1 MSNRIRCALA
11 TLAVALVVPFAAPAA
26 QSPGPAAPTTLG
38 LSRDAAIAAALAEIS
53 PARLRAMDSVL
64 VGFGTRHTLSDTV
77 SATRG
82 IGATRRWIHA
92 QLSQYAR
99 DCGGCLRVEYD
110 TGSAVI
116 TRHPDRPT
124 WHLVNVV
131 AWLPGRDTSR
141 VVVIGGHM
149 DSCVCSANSMDAVS
163 DAPGADDDGS
173 GTVAVM
179 ELARVVSSRFPRG
192 FDASIAF
199 ILYTGEEMGLLGST
213 NFAARLQREGK
224 AVTAAFTDDMVGNV
238 SAEDGR
244 VDTSTV
250 RVFAVDSL
258 ALGGTELARYVW
270 AVGALYQPSF
280 EVLPVFR
287 LDRIGRGGDHAPF
300 HRLGHPALRFSERSG
315 ELHAPAP
322 AGRRDGAR
330 GLWLR
335 GARGA
340 AQPGDGGIAGVGAAA
355 TGAHGLAARPRLGRP
370 KLHDCL
376 GLGARRGELRASGPT
391 DDGPHVH
398 ADRAGGRSD
407 LVPVRRESRR
417 RVGGRAGRGD
427 QRTPV
432 PHDRR
437 RRRGRSAAPDA
448 AVSAFSRFTPEALR
462 FLRDLKRNNHKPWFE
477 THRATYERAVL
488 GPLRQLAEELDVR
501 FARLAPEF
509 VAPPKRALFRIHRDV
524 RFSRDKS
531 PYKTHAALWVFHRD
545 AGRGVGREAHGGAG
559 FYFHIEPGASLV
571 AGGYWMPPRPA
582 LARIREAI
590 VEKQRGFEKIVRA
603 PAFVRAFEA
612 LSDDDPGAVL
622 KRTPRG
628 YSHRI
633 TRRVGGC
640 GSIPSPRHGD

>member
-1 MSNRIRCALA
+1 MRPSHAFSLCSL
-11 TLAVALVVPFAAPAA
+11 LVAAFAFGIGPAESLGAQAAPH
-26 QSPGPAAPTTLG
+26 APTTLG
-38 LSRDAAIAAALAEIS
+38 FQHDPRIVAAMAEIS

-64 VGFGTRHTLSDTV
+64 VAFGTRHTLSDTV
-77 SATRG
+77 STTRG
-82 IGATRRWIHA
+82 IGATRRWIHS
-92 QLSQYAR
+92 QLTQFSR
-99 DCGGCLRVEYD
+99 ECGGCLRVEFD

-300 HRLGHPALRFSERSG
+300 HRLGHPALRFSERL
-315 ELHAPAP
+315 ENYTRQHL
-322 AGRRDGAR
+322 
-330 GLWLR
+330 
-335 GARGA
+335 
-340 AQPGDGGIAGVGAAA
+340 PGDVMEHVDFGYVARVARLNLATVVSLASAPPRPVRTGSQRDRASGGQSFTIAWDSVPGAVSYELLVRRTTAPTYTRIVPVGAVTSFLLDENLDDVWVGVRAVGTNGHRSLTTVVGAA
-355 TGAHGLAARPRLGRP
+355 GGPRLP
-370 KLHDCL
+370 M
-376 GLGARRGELRASGPT
+376 RR
-391 DDGPHVH
+391 
-398 ADRAGGRSD
+398 
-407 LVPVRRESRR
+407 
-417 RVGGRAGRGD
+417 
-427 QRTPV
+427 
-432 PHDRR
+432 
-437 RRRGRSAAPDA
+437 
-448 AVSAFSRFTPEALR
+448 
-462 FLRDLKRNNHKPWFE
+462 
-477 THRATYERAVL
+477 
-488 GPLRQLAEELDVR
+488 
-501 FARLAPEF
+501 
-509 VAPPKRALFRIHRDV
+509 
-524 RFSRDKS
+524 
-531 PYKTHAALWVFHRD
+531 
-545 AGRGVGREAHGGAG
+545 
-559 FYFHIEPGASLV
+559 
-571 AGGYWMPPRPA
+571 
-582 LARIREAI
+582 
-590 VEKQRGFEKIVRA
+590 
-603 PAFVRAFEA
+603 
-612 LSDDDPGAVL
+612 
-622 KRTPRG
+622 
-628 YSHRI
+628 
-633 TRRVGGC
+633 
-640 GSIPSPRHGD
+640 